1 MSSELDRYS
10 EGARRVLILAHKEA
24 ERLKHDHI
32 GTHHLLVAM
41 MRAEDSIAGRVLQG
55 LGLDP
60 ESVTKITEQQVDESR
75 HSPSGISLSSETEA
89 LLWKAT
95 NEATRMGDDHVGT
108 AHLLLAVISL
118 RKGPGSYVLQQAG
131 VSTSQVRRQ
140 LLGILHE
147 ARIHKRDQPQ
157 TLQKPSV
164 IQCPKDAIQLD
175 SKFVSGVQAFQC
187 PQCGGLFVRKDT
199 LRKLYELISSTLPA
213 ALSPVNLGP
222 SEEVQSPLLCPDDN
236 SEMVL
241 RIYKEAEVDLCTQCG
256 SVWLE
261 KDELQ
266 LIWAIYEEGS
276 GPGLVP
282 VSQDSRRP
290 PVREFIEIIPETVK
304 FVFESIMDLAE
315 ELIRWRGGQ

>member
-10 EGARRVLILAHKEA
+10 KGARRVLILAHKEA

-32 GTHHLLVAM
+32 GTQHLLVAM
-41 MRAEDSIAGRVLQG
+41 MRAEDSIAGRVLRG

-60 ESVTKITEQQVDESR
+60 ESVTKITEQQVNESR
-75 HSPSGISLSSETEA
+75 HSLSDISLSSETEA

-95 NEATRMGDDHVGT
+95 NEASRVGDDHVGT

-118 RKGPGSYVLQQAG
+118 RKGPGSNVLQQAG
-131 VSTSQVRRQ
+131 VSTSQVRWQ
-140 LLGILHE
+140 LLAILHE
-147 ARIHKRDQPQ
+147 SRIHKRDQPQ
-157 TLQKPSV
+157 RLFKPSV
-164 IQCPKDAIQLD
+164 IQCPEDGIQLD
-175 SKFVSGVQAFQC
+175 SKFVSGVQTFRC

-199 LRKLYELISSTLPA
+199 LRKLYELISSTLPK
-213 ALSPVNLGP
+213 ALSPVSLG
-222 SEEVQSPLLCPDDN
+222 SSGEVQSPLLCPDDN

-241 RIYKEAEVDLCTQCG
+241 RMYREAEVDLCAQCG

-261 KDELQ
+261 KGELQ
-266 LIWAIYEEGS
+266 QIWAIYEEGS
-276 GPGLVP
+276 GPGVVP

-290 PVREFIEIIPETVK
+290 TVRDFLQIIPETAK

-315 ELIRWRGGQ
+315 EIFRWKGGQ